1 MEAKFDAVQWVVI
14 IATAAKVGIVRAAAR
29 EVVEVPML
37 AETVFIELKVVVAD
51 ATAMSTKP
59 ACYSV
64 A

>member
-1 MEAKFDAVQWVVI
+1 MEAKFDAVRWVVI
-14 IATAAKVGIVRAAAR
+14 IAKAAKVGIVHAAR

-51 ATAMSTKP
+51 ATAVSIKP